1 MLQSPMPELP
11 EVETVRRGL
20 QERLPDEIV
29 ASVEVRHPSILE
41 DCEPGDLGDLSG
53 FRFARVDRRAK
64 YLLLRMES
72 GEVAKTLVVH
82 LGMTGQLT
90 WKAVDQEVV
99 DKFRRLVSGYRKST
113 GAHSIDAHTHLV
125 VRTRS
130 GGMLLFRDPRR
141 FGRILLLDGSDENCP
156 RIARLGPDAWRLDA
170 RTMAGILRARS
181 GRRCAKAVLLDQSVV
196 AGIGNIY
203 ADEACFL
210 AGIRPEKALAR
221 LSAAKILRLAES
233 VDAVLE
239 KGVVNAGTSFRDFVG
254 SDGETGSNQEDLAVY
269 GRGGLPCRVCGRILA
284 TETVAQR
291 TTVWCPKCQ
300 S

>member
-1 MLQSPMPELP
+1 MPELP

-20 QERLPDEIV
+20 QTRLPGEIV
-29 ASVEVRHPSILE
+29 ASVEVRHSSILE
-41 DCEPGDLGDLSG
+41 ECEPGDLRELSG
-53 FRFARVDRRAK
+53 FGFAKVERRAK

-72 GEVAKTLVVH
+72 GAVSRTLVVH

-113 GAHSIDAHTHLV
+113 GPHSVDAHTHLV
-125 VRTRS
+125 ITTRS

-141 FGRILLLDGSDENCP
+141 FGRILLLDGPDGNCP
-156 RIARLGPDAWRLDA
+156 RLARLGPDAWRLDA
-170 RTMAGILRARS
+170 EAMADIFRARS

-210 AGIRPEKALAR
+210 AGIRPDKPLAR
-221 LSAAKILRLAES
+221 LSRPRLLRLARS

-239 KGVVNAGTSFRDFVG
+239 KGVANAGTSFRDFVG
-254 SDGETGSNQEDLAVY
+254 SDGEEGSNQEDLAVY
-269 GRGGLPCRVCGRILA
+269 GRAGLSCLVCGRILR
-284 TETVAQR
+284 TDTLAQR
-291 TTVWCPKCQ
+291 TTVWCPECQ
-300 S
+300 T

>member
-1 MLQSPMPELP
+1 MPELP

-20 QERLPDEIV
+20 HAKLPDEIV

-41 DCEPGDLGDLSG
+41 DCDAADLADLLG
-53 FRFARVDRRAK
+53 FRVASVDRRAK
-64 YLLLRMES
+64 YLLVRLES
-72 GEVAKTLVVH
+72 GAKRRTLVVH

-113 GAHSIDAHTHLV
+113 GPHSIDAHTHLV
-125 VRTRS
+125 VSTRS

-141 FGRILLLDGSDENCP
+141 FGRILLLEGPDENCP
-156 RIARLGPDAWRLDA
+156 RLARLGPDAWRLDCA
-170 RTMAGILRARS
+170 KLASILRERA

-210 AGIRPEKALAR
+210 AGIRPDKPLSRLSGTRLSRLAR
-221 LSAAKILRLAES
+221 SI
-233 VDAVLE
+233 DAVLE
-239 KGVVNAGTSFRDFVG
+239 KGVLNAGTSFRDFVG
-254 SDGETGSNQEDLAVY
+254 SDGEEGANQEDLAVY
-269 GRGGLPCRVCGRILA
+269 GRAGEPCVACGRILHTA
-284 TETVAQR
+284 TLAQR

-300 S
+300 T